1 MEDFFD
7 KLQDKILIIDYS
19 GRILFC
25 NKILLNQLQ
34 YELDDLDNIYNLII
48 DSKIKF
54 DTIDINCKEEYLVDI
69 LTKNNSTIPFKLNLS
84 FSSFNNSDSIFIL
97 LKDITTNYLLSEN
110 LEENFKIC
118 TNTEKELS
126 FLLKTATDIT
136 SIMSVNGSFIKINEG
151 WHNLLGYTSDEL
163 ITKNWYDIIHENDI
177 DMIKSLINNSI
188 VSQSISEACTRV
200 IDKNHNIK
208 WIHWI
213 FSYIQSENI
222 IITTGRDITEEKR
235 LEVEKKLM
243 EEALQVESV
252 KNEFFANIS
261 HEFKTPLNIILVS
274 LQVIGQNLNNNNI
287 IIANDFNFNKYTASI
302 KQNSYRLLRLANNL
316 IDITKIDT
324 GHYEIHKKNCNI
336 ISIIEDITLSVAQYV
351 NYKNI
356 ELLFDTTIEELI
368 ICCDPDKI
376 ERIMLNLLSN
386 AIKYT
391 AANGCITVNID
402 TTDTNVIISIKDTGI
417 GISRENQ
424 SIIFERFMQADK
436 SLTRKNEGT
445 LTRKCEGSGIGLSL
459 VKSLV
464 EMHGG
469 KIAVYSVEGIGS
481 EFTFTLPKTVIPN
494 SEIIYNIDDT
504 SHSKVEKCNIEFSD
518 IYAI

>member
-1 MEDFFD
+1 MYHTKIGGTMEDFFD

-19 GRILFC
+19 GKILFC
-25 NKILLNQLQ
+25 NKTLLNQLQ
-34 YELDDLDNIYNLII
+34 YQLDDLDNIYNLII
-48 DSKIKF
+48 NSNIKF
-54 DTIDINCKEEYLVDI
+54 NTIDINCNKEYIVDI

-97 LKDITTNYLLSEN
+97 LRDITSNYLLSEN
-110 LEENFKIC
+110 LE
-118 TNTEKELS
+118 
-126 FLLKTATDIT
+126 
-136 SIMSVNGSFIKINEG
+136 
-151 WHNLLGYTSDEL
+151 
-163 ITKNWYDIIHENDI
+163 
-177 DMIKSLINNSI
+177 
-188 VSQSISEACTRV
+188 
-200 IDKNHNIK
+200 
-208 WIHWI
+208 
-213 FSYIQSENI
+213 
-222 IITTGRDITEEKR
+222 
-235 LEVEKKLM
+235 
-243 EEALQVESV
+243 
-252 KNEFFANIS
+252 NEFFANIS
-261 HEFKTPLNIILVS
+261 HEFKTPLNIILIS

-356 ELLFDTTIEELI
+356 ELLFDTTVEELI

-391 AANGCITVNID
+391 NSNGTINVNID
-402 TTDTNVIISIKDTGI
+402 TTDTNVIISVKDTGI
-417 GISRENQ
+417 GISKENQ
-424 SIIFERFMQADK
+424 SIIFERFMQVDD
-436 SLTRKNEGT
+436 T

-469 KIAVYSVEGIGS
+469 KIAVYSIEGIGS
-481 EFTFTLPKTVIPN
+481 EFTFTLPKAVIPN
-494 SEIIYNIDDT
+494 SKIIYDIDDT

>member
-1 MEDFFD
+1 MENFFN
-7 KLQDKILIIDYS
+7 KLQEKFLIIDYS
-19 GRILFC
+19 GKILFC

-34 YELDDLDNIYNLII
+34 YQLDELDNIYNLII
-48 DSKIKF
+48 NPQINF
-54 DTIDINCKEEYLVDI
+54 DNINNNYNKEYTVDI
-69 LTKNNSTIPFKLNLS
+69 LAKNNSIIQFKLDLS
-84 FSSFNNSDSIFIL
+84 FGKFNDFDSIFL
-97 LKDITTNYLLSEN
+97 LLDDATTDNLLLEN
-110 LEENFKIC
+110 LDKDFKFHK
-118 TNTEKELS
+118 NTEKELS

-136 SIMSVNGSFIKINEG
+136 AIMSINGAFIKINDG
-151 WHNLLGYTSDEL
+151 WNNVLGYTSNEL
-163 ITKNWYDIIHENDI
+163 INQNWYDIIHENDI
-177 DMIKSLINNSI
+177 DMLKSLINNCILSE
-188 VSQSISEACTRV
+188 SISEVCTRV
-200 IDKNHNIK
+200 IDNNHNIK

-213 FSYIQSENI
+213 FSYIQEENI
-222 IITTGRDITEEKR
+222 IIITGRDITEEKR

-261 HEFKTPLNIILVS
+261 HEFKTPLNIILAS
-274 LQVIGQNLNNNNI
+274 LQVINQNLNNNNI
-287 IIANDFNFNKYTASI
+287 TIANDFDFNKYTASI

-324 GHYEIHKKNCNI
+324 GLYEIHKKNCNI
-336 ISIIEDITLSVAQYV
+336 ISIIEDITLSIAQYV

-356 ELLFDTTIEELI
+356 DLLFDTTIEELI
-368 ICCDPDKI
+368 ISCDPDKI

-391 AANGCITVNID
+391 PTNGRITVNVDI
-402 TTDTNVIISIKDTGI
+402 TDDNVIISIKDTGI

-424 SIIFERFMQADK
+424 SIIFERFMQVDD
-436 SLTRKNEGT
+436 T

-469 KIAVYSVEGIGS
+469 KIAVYSIEGIGS
-481 EFTFTLPKTVIPN
+481 EFTFTLPKTIIPN
-494 SEIIYNIDDT
+494 SEIVYKIDDT

-518 IYAI
+518 IYAV

>member
-1 MEDFFD
+1 MKDFFN

-19 GRILFC
+19 GKILFC

-34 YELDDLDNIYNLII
+34 YELEDLNNIYNLII
-48 DSKIKF
+48 NPKIKF
-54 DTIDINCKEEYLVDI
+54 DTIDINYNKEYIVDI
-69 LTKNNSTIPFKLNLS
+69 MTKDGSSILFKLNLS
-84 FSSFNNSDSIFIL
+84 SSTFNNSDSILIL
-97 LKDITTNYLLSEN
+97 LTDITPKHLLSEN
-110 LEENFKIC
+110 LEENFKFR
-118 TNTEKELS
+118 TKTEKELS

-136 SIMSVNGSFIKINEG
+136 SIMSVNGSFIKINDG
-151 WHNLLGYTSDEL
+151 WYNVLGYTLSEL
-163 ITKNWYDIIHENDI
+163 ISKNWYDIIHESDL
-177 DMIKSLINNSI
+177 DTIKSLINNSI
-188 VSQSISEACTRV
+188 VSESISEACTRV

-208 WIHWI
+208 WIHWS
-213 FSYIQSENI
+213 FSYIEKENI

-235 LEVEKKLM
+235 LEVEKKLI
-243 EEALQVESV
+243 EEALQVESI

-261 HEFKTPLNIILVS
+261 HEFKTPLNIILAS
-274 LQVIGQNLNNNNI
+274 LQIIRQNLNNNNI
-287 IIANDFNFNKYTASI
+287 IIAADFNFDKYIASI

-351 NYKNI
+351 NDKSI
-356 ELLFDTTIEELI
+356 ELLFDTSVEELI

-386 AIKYT
+386 AVKYT
-391 AANGCITVNID
+391 NSNGCINVNID
-402 TTDTNVIISIKDTGI
+402 TTDTDVIISVRDTGI
-417 GISRENQ
+417 GISKENQ
-424 SIIFERFMQADK
+424 SIIFERFMQVDD
-436 SLTRKNEGT
+436 T

-469 KIAVYSVEGIGS
+469 KIAVYSIEDVGS
-481 EFTFTLPKTVIPN
+481 EFTFTLPKTIIPN
-494 SEIIYNIDDT
+494 STIIYNLDDT

>member
-1 MEDFFD
+1 MKDFFN

-19 GRILFC
+19 GKILFC
-25 NKILLNQLQ
+25 NNILLNQLQ
-34 YELDDLDNIYNLII
+34 YKLENLDNVYDLII
-48 DSKIKF
+48 NPKIRF
-54 DTIDINCKEEYLVDI
+54 DTIDINYNKEYIVNI
-69 LTKNNSTIPFKLNLS
+69 LAKNGSSIPFRLDLS
-84 FSSFNNSDSIFIL
+84 YTTFNNSDNILIL
-97 LKDITTNYLLSEN
+97 LTDIAPKHLLSEN
-110 LEENFKIC
+110 LEETFKFR

-136 SIMSVNGSFIKINEG
+136 SIMSIDGSFIKINDG
-151 WHNLLGYTSDEL
+151 WYNVLGYTLSDL
-163 ITKNWYDIIHENDI
+163 AFKNWYDVIHENDL

-188 VSQSISEACTRV
+188 VSESISEACTRV
-200 IDKNHNIK
+200 IDKNNNIK
-208 WIHWI
+208 WIHWS
-213 FSYIQSENI
+213 FSYIEKENI
-222 IITTGRDITEEKR
+222 IITTGRDITEEKK
-235 LEVEKKLM
+235 LEIEKKLI
-243 EEALQVESV
+243 EEALQVESI

-261 HEFKTPLNIILVS
+261 HEFKTPLNIILAS
-274 LQVIGQNLNNNNI
+274 LQIIRQNLTNNNI
-287 IIANDFNFNKYTASI
+287 IISDSFNFDKYISSI

-351 NYKNI
+351 NDKNI
-356 ELLFDTTIEELI
+356 ELLFDTSIEELI

-391 AANGCITVNID
+391 NSNGCINVNID
-402 TTDTNVIISIKDTGI
+402 ITDTDVIISVKDTGI
-417 GISRENQ
+417 GISKENQ
-424 SIIFERFMQADK
+424 SIIFERFMQVDD
-436 SLTRKNEGT
+436 T

-469 KIAVYSVEGIGS
+469 KIAVYSVENVGS

-494 SEIIYNIDDT
+494 SKIIYTLDDT

-518 IYAI
+518 IYVI

>member
-1 MEDFFD
+1 MD
-7 KLQDKILIIDYS
+7 S
-19 GRILFC
+19 
-25 NKILLNQLQ
+25 
-34 YELDDLDNIYNLII
+34 LD
-48 DSKIKF
+48 
-54 DTIDINCKEEYLVDI
+54 
-69 LTKNNSTIPFKLNLS
+69 
-84 FSSFNNSDSIFIL
+84 
-97 LKDITTNYLLSEN
+97 
-110 LEENFKIC
+110 
-118 TNTEKELS
+118 
-126 FLLKTATDIT
+126 FLL
-136 SIMSVNGSFIKINEG
+136 
-151 WHNLLGYTSDEL
+151 YT
-163 ITKNWYDIIHENDI
+163 I
-177 DMIKSLINNSI
+177 
-188 VSQSISEACTRV
+188 
-200 IDKNHNIK
+200 
-208 WIHWI
+208 
-213 FSYIQSENI
+213 ENI

-243 EEALQVESV
+243 EEALHVESV

-261 HEFKTPLNIILVS
+261 HEFKTPLNIILIS

-356 ELLFDTTIEELI
+356 ELLFDTTVEELI

-391 AANGCITVNID
+391 NSNGTINVNID
-402 TTDTNVIISIKDTGI
+402 TTDTNVIISVKDTGI
-417 GISRENQ
+417 GISKENQ
-424 SIIFERFMQADK
+424 SIIFERFMQVDD
-436 SLTRKNEGT
+436 T

-469 KIAVYSVEGIGS
+469 KIAVYSIEGIGS
-481 EFTFTLPKTVIPN
+481 EFTFTLPKAVIPN
-494 SEIIYNIDDT
+494 SKIIYDIDDT

>member
-1 MEDFFD
+1 MKVFFN

-19 GRILFC
+19 GKVLFC

-34 YELDDLDNIYNLII
+34 YELEDLDNIYNLII
-48 DSKIKF
+48 NPKIKF
-54 DTIDINCKEEYLVDI
+54 DTIDINYNKEYIVDI
-69 LTKNNSTIPFKLNLS
+69 LAKDNSSIPFNLNLS
-84 FSSFNNSDSIFIL
+84 STTFNNSNSILIL
-97 LKDITTNYLLSEN
+97 LTDITTEHLLSEN

-118 TNTEKELS
+118 KNTEKELS

-136 SIMSVNGSFIKINEG
+136 SIMSVNGSFIKINDG
-151 WHNLLGYTSDEL
+151 WFNVLGYTSDEL
-163 ITKNWYDIIHENDI
+163 MSKNWYDIIHENDL
-177 DMIKSLINNSI
+177 DMIKDLINNSI
-188 VSQSISEACTRV
+188 VSKSISEACTRV
-200 IDKNHNIK
+200 IDKNHNTK
-208 WIHWI
+208 WIHWS
-213 FSYIQSENI
+213 FSYIAEENI

-235 LEVEKKLM
+235 LEVEKKLI
-243 EEALQVESV
+243 EEALQVESI

-261 HEFKTPLNIILVS
+261 HEFKTPLNIILAS
-274 LQVIGQNLNNNNI
+274 LQVIRQNLNNNNI

-336 ISIIEDITLSVAQYV
+336 ISIIEDITLSVTQYV
-351 NYKNI
+351 NDKNI
-356 ELLFDTTIEELI
+356 ELLFDTSVEELI

-391 AANGCITVNID
+391 DPNGCINVNID
-402 TTDTNVIISIKDTGI
+402 TTDTNVIISVKDTGI
-417 GISRENQ
+417 GISKENQ
-424 SIIFERFMQADK
+424 SIIFERFMQVDDI
-436 SLTRKNEGT
+436 

-469 KIAVYSVEGIGS
+469 KIAVYSVEDVGS

-494 SEIIYNIDDT
+494 STIIYKLDDT

-518 IYAI
+518 IYSI

>member
-1 MEDFFD
+1 MKDFFN

-19 GRILFC
+19 GKVLFC

-34 YELDDLDNIYNLII
+34 YELEDLDNIYNLII
-48 DSKIKF
+48 NPKIKF
-54 DTIDINCKEEYLVDI
+54 DTIDINYNKEYIVDI
-69 LTKNNSTIPFKLNLS
+69 LAKDNSSIPFNLNLS
-84 FSSFNNSDSIFIL
+84 STTFNNSNSILIL
-97 LKDITTNYLLSEN
+97 LTDITTEHLLSEN

-118 TNTEKELS
+118 KNTEKELS

-136 SIMSVNGSFIKINEG
+136 SIMSVNGSFIKINDG
-151 WHNLLGYTSDEL
+151 WFNVLGYTSDEL
-163 ITKNWYDIIHENDI
+163 MSKNWYDIIHENDL
-177 DMIKSLINNSI
+177 DMIKDLINNSI
-188 VSQSISEACTRV
+188 VSKSISEACTRV
-200 IDKNHNIK
+200 IDKNHNTK
-208 WIHWI
+208 WIHWS
-213 FSYIQSENI
+213 FSYIAEENI

-235 LEVEKKLM
+235 LEVEKKLI
-243 EEALQVESV
+243 EEALQVESI

-261 HEFKTPLNIILVS
+261 HEFKTPLNIILAS
-274 LQVIGQNLNNNNI
+274 LQVIRQNLNNNNI

-336 ISIIEDITLSVAQYV
+336 ISIIEDITLSVTQYV
-351 NYKNI
+351 NDKNI
-356 ELLFDTTIEELI
+356 ELLFDTSVEELI

-391 AANGCITVNID
+391 DPNGCINVNID
-402 TTDTNVIISIKDTGI
+402 TTDTNVIISVKDTGI
-417 GISRENQ
+417 GISKENQ
-424 SIIFERFMQADK
+424 SIIFERFMQVDDI
-436 SLTRKNEGT
+436 

-469 KIAVYSVEGIGS
+469 KIAVYSVEDVGS

-494 SEIIYNIDDT
+494 STIIYKLDDT

-518 IYAI
+518 IYSI